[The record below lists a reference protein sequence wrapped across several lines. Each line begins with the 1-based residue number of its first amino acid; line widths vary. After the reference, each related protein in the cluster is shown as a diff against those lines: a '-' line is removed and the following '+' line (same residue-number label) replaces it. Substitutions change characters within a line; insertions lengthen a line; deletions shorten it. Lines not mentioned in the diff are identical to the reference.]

1 MIRTNDYIKRYSVP
15 VIKCIKSPQN
25 SPTTLIELK
34 GSFTVF
40 LNVALQ
46 LTDNE
51 IKTALCHEYG
61 HIKTG
66 CTHRL
71 MSDYD
76 LISQHE
82 YKANAYAYQTLMP
95 ISDLMD
101 LFASG
106 ITEPHAIAEALELP
120 EAFVKKG
127 YEYHMHHSEKFRQYV
142 WRSKYEEEK

>member
-1 MIRTNDYIKRYSVP
+1 MIETRKYLKNYP
-15 VIKCIKSPQN
+15 VEIIKCIKSPQN
-25 SPTTLIELK
+25 SPTALIELK

-40 LNVALQ
+40 LNTALQ
-46 LTDNE
+46 LTDHE

-95 ISDLMD
+95 VSDLIQ
-101 LFASG
+101 LFTSG
-106 ITEPHAIAEALELP
+106 ITEPHTIAEALELP
-120 EAFVKKG
+120 EAFVKQG
-127 YEYHMHHSEKFRQYV
+127 YEYWMNHSEKFRQYV
-142 WRSKYEEEK
+142 WRSKYEEEE